1 MLLNIPV
8 SRCPS
13 PMPAV
18 VFCAMHTL
26 PGLGHDSYIRISLK
40 EKYLGVRITHNERRY
55 LARMPDPEASPPG
68 HACPIHDFPVRFS
81 RPPYGGLIV
90 RYMTSPC
97 VSQGLL
103 TEGLY
108 EACKPI
114 AWCYRWL
121 TYNPVPSSVRIRYFV
136 TPVISR
142 KRPVKFLREP

>member
-1 MLLNIPV
+1 MSRTPEMLLNIPV

-68 HACPIHDFPVRFS
+68 HACPIHDFPVCFS
-81 RPPYGGLIV
+81 R
-90 RYMTSPC
+90 
-97 VSQGLL
+97 LL